1 MKSCFNTDNHS
12 NFDLYDV
19 TFIEFHEFI
28 AYHHIWLQ
36 RCRRITVP
44 NPISRIFL
52 RRSNRKY
59 RFVTLVI
66 YASLDPHPICFNTSR
81 ILYFTKLHCI
91 NKLVW
96 INSSRR
102 MSPECFIKSIL
113 LSIFFIIQNSRKIRS
128 KELFLTGTKKKIY
141 LSERHFLSRI
151 IFPSNGKK
159 KKNAKRNWNNK
170 IRRWIEAAN

>member
-1 MKSCFNTDNHS
+1 MNLSLTTVFG
-12 NFDLYDV
+12 
-19 TFIEFHEFI
+19 
-28 AYHHIWLQ
+28 
-36 RCRRITVP
+36 CRRITVP

-151 IFPSNGKK
+151 IFPPNGKK
-159 KKNAKRNWNNK
+159 KKMRKE
-170 IRRWIEAAN
+170 IEIIKFDDESKPQIKFIGCKTTFQMEQ

>member
-28 AYHHIWLQ
+28 AYHRIWLQ

-128 KELFLTGTKKKIY
+128 KELFLAGTKKKYTFRNVIFSPE
-141 LSERHFLSRI
+141 LFFLQME
-151 IFPSNGKK
+151 KK
-159 KKNAKRNWNNK
+159 KKCEKK
-170 IRRWIEAAN
+170 LK